1 MNVPDIYPITDLR
14 QDATNLVGRVC
25 ESGQPLYITQRG
37 RAAAVLLSLDTYQRT
52 LRELEILR
60 ILSRGEQESAA
71 GSGHDLADVVAEAER
86 RLAGKGL

>member
-1 MNVPDIYPITDLR
+1 MKVPDIYPITDLR

-37 RAAAVLLSLDTYQRT
+37 RAAAVLLSVEAWQKTQ
-52 LRELEILR
+52 RELEILR

-71 GSGHDLADVVAEAER
+71 GAGHDLAEVMAAAR
-86 RLAGKGL
+86 QLLADKGL